1 MTVPDAVIVQ
11 QPEWW
16 NVLEALGPLATL
28 LAAAVAGFIA
38 WQALKQR
45 SLADRRSEWWSR
57 AQWALDASLSADME
71 RKATGLGVLALLAK
85 SHLATDEEIEIL
97 ATAAIRPLQEA
108 ALPKAL
114 PERDGEDHCVKTNA
128 ARLRMTTDQRLGKRT
143 PEWVSDL
150 AASGLPQPG
159 VGPGQ

>member
-11 QPEWW
+11 RSEWW
-16 NVLEALGPLATL
+16 NILEALGPLATL

-38 WQALKQR
+38 WQALKER

-57 AQWALDASLSADME
+57 AQWALEASLSADME

-85 SHLATDEEIEIL
+85 SHLATEEEIEIL
-97 ATAAIRPLQEA
+97 ATAAIKPLQEA

-114 PERDGEDHCVKTNA
+114 PERDGEDQYVKTNA
-128 ARLRMTTDQRLGKRT
+128 ARLCVTTDKRLGRAT
-143 PEWVSDL
+143 PAWVSAL
-150 AASGLPQPG
+150 AASGIPQPG
-159 VGPGQ
+159 AGSGQ

>member
-1 MTVPDAVIVQ
+1 MAVPDAVIVQ
-11 QPEWW
+11 QSEWW

-38 WQALKQR
+38 WQALKER

-85 SHLATDEEIEIL
+85 SHWPPMK
-97 ATAAIRPLQEA
+97 RSKSWPRQ
-108 ALPKAL
+108 PSGRCRKQ
-114 PERDGEDHCVKTNA
+114 RCQKHCRSGMAKTIA
-128 ARLRMTTDQRLGKRT
+128 SKPT
-143 PEWVSDL
+143 P
-150 AASGLPQPG
+150 PG
-159 VGPGQ
+159 CG

>member
-11 QPEWW
+11 QSEWW

-38 WQALKQR
+38 WQALKER

-85 SHLATDEEIEIL
+85 SHLATEEEIEIL
-97 ATAAIRPLQEA
+97 ATAAIGLIIGFTEFPDTFTA
-108 ALPKAL
+108 SPSFA
-114 PERDGEDHCVKTNA
+114 T
-128 ARLRMTTDQRLGKRT
+128 
-143 PEWVSDL
+143 
-150 AASGLPQPG
+150 AASAYSASMPRANSS
-159 VGPGQ
+159 VERAASVSSRRRM

>member
-11 QPEWW
+11 QSEWW

-38 WQALKQR
+38 WQALKER
-45 SLADRRSEWWSR
+45 ALADRRAEWWSR

-108 ALPKAL
+108 ALPAAL
-114 PERDGEDHCVKTNA
+114 PQRASEDHCVKTNA
-128 ARLRMTTDQRLGKRT
+128 ARLCVTTDRRLGRAT
-143 PEWVSDL
+143 PQWVSDL
-150 AASGLPQPG
+150 AASGFPQPG
-159 VGPGQ
+159 AGSGK